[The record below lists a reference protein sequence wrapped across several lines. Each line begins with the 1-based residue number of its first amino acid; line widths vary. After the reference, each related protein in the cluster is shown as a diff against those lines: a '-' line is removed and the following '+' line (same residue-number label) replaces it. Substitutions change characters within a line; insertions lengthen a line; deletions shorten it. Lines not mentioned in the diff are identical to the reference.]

1 MSSTGITDFSV
12 MTKKSMYRRDI
23 VNLGFVKIGD
33 LITENHSFSYGINPL
48 LNPEQRF
55 FLMSIVN
62 SIPAEWRSVVK
73 DSADVSVSDPLP
85 NTPTIRME
93 SGNLVQIFDASLNRS
108 MNFLCG
114 RNRFHPLLDKN

>member
-1 MSSTGITDFSV
+1 

-23 VNLGFVKIGD
+23 VNLGFVKIED
-33 LITENHSFSYGINPL
+33 LITENHSFWYGINTL
-48 LNPEQRF
+48 LNPEERF

-93 SGNLVQIFDASLNRS
+93 SGNLVPIFDASSKQVYQL
-108 MNFLCG
+108 FVWK
-114 RNRFHPLLDKN
+114 NRFHPLLDKN